1 MTAESCN
8 YFYLSFMASIDHS
21 TEKEIVSLLQ
31 KGNAYAYE
39 LIFRRYY
46 VSLCGFATRFV
57 EQPEASEEIV
67 QDIFM
72 KLWEKKGSLVIET
85 SLKSYLFRAVYNSCN
100 NYLAHVQI
108 KNRYISLVREA
119 ILKNELSSDPVL
131 DSLTYKELDTKITEA
146 IDTLPTDCKRIF
158 KMSRFDGMKYA
169 EIAGQLQIS
178 VKTVET
184 QISRALLK
192 LRRELREFMVQA

>member
-1 MTAESCN
+1 
-8 YFYLSFMASIDHS
+8 
-21 TEKEIVSLLQ
+21 
-31 KGNAYAYE
+31 
-39 LIFRRYY
+39 
-46 VSLCGFATRFV
+46 V

-100 NYLAHVQI
+100 NYLAHAQI

-146 IDTLPTDCKRIF
+146 IDALPTDCKRIF

-192 LRRELREFMVQA
+192 LRRELREFMVQT